1 MNANMRAAMLMVLG
15 MALFAIEDLFL
26 KLLSGHLPV
35 PQLLAMF
42 GLLGWLLFSLL
53 LRRRGRRFWTRDLL
67 LLPVILRTLGELIGG
82 FGFVAALALT
92 DLSSTSAIL
101 QALPL
106 ALVLGGAL
114 FLGEQV
120 GWRRWLSVLLGFAGV
135 LMILRPGSDAFQP
148 ASLLA
153 LIGVAGLT
161 LRDLVTRLVPA
172 HVPSDQLSAAAYA
185 MFVPGGVVLTLMGGQ
200 PVLIPEGGQ
209 LAQLVC
215 AALIGGAGYA
225 AMVAAT
231 RAGQAS
237 VIAPFRYARLVFAL
251 LIAAVV
257 LGERP
262 DGWTLAGAG
271 LIAVAGAYAMWREA
285 RLGRRNARTSGIGL
299 QRGPQP

>member
-1 MNANMRAAMLMVLG
+1 MSANSRAALLMILG
-15 MALFAIEDLFL
+15 MALFAVEDLFL
-26 KLLSGHLPV
+26 KLLSAHLPV

-42 GLLGWLLFSLL
+42 GVLGWLLFCAL
-53 LRRRGRRFWTRDLL
+53 LRGRGRRFWTRDLL
-67 LLPVILRTLGELIGG
+67 LWPVILRTLGELVGG
-82 FGFVAALALT
+82 FGFVAALSMT

-114 FLGEQV
+114 FLGETV

-135 LMILRPGSDAFQP
+135 LMILRPGTDAFQP

-153 LIGVAGLT
+153 LIGVAGLA

-185 MFVPGGVVLTLMGGQ
+185 MFVPGGVALTLLGGQ
-200 PVLIPEGGQ
+200 PLQMPGGT
-209 LAQLVC
+209 QLVQLIS

-237 VIAPFRYARLVFAL
+237 VIAPFRYARLIFAL

-271 LIAVAGAYAMWREA
+271 LIAAAGSYAMWREA
-285 RLGRRNARTSGIGL
+285 RLARRAARKPADGL
-299 QRGPQP
+299 VRPGA